1 MSVPI
6 HKATKT
12 LILDEDDRMSRRRR
26 TFKNI
31 VRGYPQAPTLS
42 GRHLATPGG
51 YHP

>member
-1 MSVPI
+1 MSVPT

-12 LILDEDDRMSRRRR
+12 RILDEDGRMSRRRR

-42 GRHLATPGG
+42 GRDLATPGG
-51 YHP
+51 CHP